1 MSKTSAKPSKHAGH
15 FDSHGQGFKS
25 TGPCL
30 GIKWAGPL
38 SFFYTS
44 FSTFERFPA
53 MSHPTL
59 VLVPGLMCDAAVWA
73 PLLPSLSAHRQC
85 VVVDHGD
92 SADLA
97 DMAMRLLSVAPPQ
110 FALAG
115 HSMGGR
121 VALEVCRLAPQRV
134 SHLALMDTG
143 HAARAAGAAGDEEAR
158 KRQALLDKART
169 QGLRAMAAE
178 WVQGMVHPQRLADQA
193 LISAILDMFER
204 KTADIFE
211 RQIRA
216 LLGRPDATAVL
227 QRLSMP
233 TLVQC
238 GRQDSWANV
247 VQHKALQAL
256 VPHARLDIIEDAGHM
271 APMEQPTAVAAS
283 LLRSLGVQ
291 S

>member
-1 MSKTSAKPSKHAGH
+1 MS
-15 FDSHGQGFKS
+15 
-25 TGPCL
+25 L
-30 GIKWAGPL
+30 
-38 SFFYTS
+38 
-44 FSTFERFPA
+44 
-53 MSHPTL
+53 PTL

-73 PLLPSLSAHRQC
+73 PLLPSLSAHRHC

-92 SADLA
+92 SDDLA
-97 DMAMRLLSVAPPQ
+97 GMAQRLLAAAPEQ

-143 HAARAAGAAGDEEAR
+143 HAARAAGAAGEEEAR

-178 WVQGMVHPQRLADQA
+178 WVQGMVHPQRLTDQA
-193 LISAILDMFER
+193 LIAAILDMFER
-204 KTADIFE
+204 KTAAIFE

-216 LLGRPDATAVL
+216 LLSRPDASAVL
-227 QRLSMP
+227 ERLTMP

-238 GRQDSWANV
+238 GRQDSWANIA
-247 VQHKALQAL
+247 QHQAMQAL
-256 VPHARLDIIEDAGHM
+256 ATHAQLDIIEDAGHM
-271 APMEQPTAVAAS
+271 APMEQPGAVAAS
-283 LLRSLGVQ
+283 LLRWLGVHA
-291 S
+291 

>member
-1 MSKTSAKPSKHAGH
+1 MN
-15 FDSHGQGFKS
+15 
-25 TGPCL
+25 L
-30 GIKWAGPL
+30 
-38 SFFYTS
+38 
-44 FSTFERFPA
+44 
-53 MSHPTL
+53 PTL

-73 PLLPSLSAHRQC
+73 PLLPRLSAHRHC

-92 SADLA
+92 SDSLPE
-97 DMAMRLLSVAPPQ
+97 MAQRLLAAAPEQ

-143 HAARAAGAAGDEEAR
+143 HSARAAGAAGDAEAS
-158 KRQALLDKART
+158 KRQALLSMARE
-169 QGLRAMAAE
+169 QGLRAMASE

-193 LISAILDMFER
+193 LIAAILDMFER

-216 LLGRPDATAVL
+216 LLSRPDATTVL
-227 QRLSMP
+227 ERLTMP

-247 VQHKALQAL
+247 AQHQAMQAL
-256 VPHARLDIIEDAGHM
+256 ATHAQLDIIEDAGHM
-271 APMEQPTAVAAS
+271 APMEQAEAVAAS
-283 LLRSLGVQ
+283 LLRWLGVQ
-291 S
+291 A